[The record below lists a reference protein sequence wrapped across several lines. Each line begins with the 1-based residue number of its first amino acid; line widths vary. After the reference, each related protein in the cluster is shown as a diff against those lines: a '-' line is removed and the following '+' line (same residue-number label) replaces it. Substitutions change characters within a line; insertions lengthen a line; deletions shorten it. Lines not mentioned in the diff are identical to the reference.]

1 MLVVRS
7 VFITQSKETGGA
19 GTHTG
24 HTRDTRAHKGTR
36 ITQTNLTT
44 FITRFG
50 MKFRSTSSA
59 WTLLGDL
66 LDRAPKTHMA
76 PDGPMKTS
84 TDIDMAALL
93 KATVECDGST
103 TSLHEVLAAGT
114 GDRTLMLFVRNG
126 A

>member
-1 MLVVRS
+1 MRS

-50 MKFRSTSSA
+50 MKLR
-59 WTLLGDL
+59 LELGMKL
-66 LDRAPKTHMA
+66 ELEPFGPCTKNPYKA

-84 TDIDMAALL
+84 TNIDMAALL

>member
-1 MLVVRS
+1 MFSLPSQKRPG
-7 VFITQSKETGGA
+7 EP
-19 GTHTG
+19 G
-24 HTRDTRAHKGTR
+24 HTRDTHGHTRAHKGTR

>member
-1 MLVVRS
+1 
-7 VFITQSKETGGA
+7 
-19 GTHTG
+19 
-24 HTRDTRAHKGTR
+24 
-36 ITQTNLTT
+36 
-44 FITRFG
+44 
-50 MKFRSTSSA
+50 
-59 WTLLGDL
+59 
-66 LDRAPKTHMA
+66 MA

-84 TDIDMAALL
+84 TNIDMAALL

>member
-1 MLVVRS
+1 MLVVWC
-7 VFITQSKETGGA
+7 VFIMNASWSNEIHQIQA
-19 GTHTG
+19 
-24 HTRDTRAHKGTR
+24 R
-36 ITQTNLTT
+36 
-44 FITRFG
+44 
-50 MKFRSTSSA
+50 
-59 WTLLGDL
+59 LLSL
-66 LDRAPKTHMA
+66 LQRGVSLVDRAPKPHMA

-84 TDIDMAALL
+84 TNIDMAALL

>member
-1 MLVVRS
+1 MPSLLGD
-7 VFITQSKETGGA
+7 F
-19 GTHTG
+19 
-24 HTRDTRAHKGTR
+24 
-36 ITQTNLTT
+36 
-44 FITRFG
+44 
-50 MKFRSTSSA
+50 
-59 WTLLGDL
+59 WTLLGG
-66 LDRAPKTHMA
+66 PCWVTFGPCTHMA

-84 TDIDMAALL
+84 TNIDMAALL

>member
-1 MLVVRS
+1 M
-7 VFITQSKETGGA
+7 
-19 GTHTG
+19 
-24 HTRDTRAHKGTR
+24 
-36 ITQTNLTT
+36 
-44 FITRFG
+44 
-50 MKFRSTSSA
+50 
-59 WTLLGDL
+59 GDL
-66 LDRAPKTHMA
+66 LDRAPKIHMA

-84 TDIDMAALL
+84 TNIDMAALL